1 MTRRFRFRQVDVFAD
16 RPLSGNPLAVFTDA
30 TGLTEEEMQRLAREM
45 NLSETTFV
53 LPPSAAGADAGAAYR
68 MRIFTPGEELP
79 AAGHPALGTAWV
91 LADDG
96 RFELEAPRTDIRYET
111 ALGVQSLWLEVRPA
125 EAGEA
130 ADDERP
136 GDRIGAVTMV
146 QSAAELIHVIDPD
159 ELDELGE
166 ALEIGVPYLRWK
178 PKRGAPSKSPAAV
191 ISTGLPFLIV
201 PVQDL
206 QMLEDISNERSHQI
220 ADFASTYGSDSAAL
234 VAPGN
239 AGAVPDA
246 DVHVRVLVHP
256 RQGITEDPATGSA
269 AGPIAVY
276 LGRLARTRDAT
287 YRLVIEQGVEVGRP
301 SRLVAEVDFDG
312 GGQPGEVRVSGCVAP
327 LIEGWVELP
336 D

>member
-1 MTRRFRFRQVDVFAD
+1 MFAD

-30 TGLTEEEMQRLAREM
+30 QGLTDGEMQRLAREM

-53 LPPSAAGADAGAAYR
+53 LPPGAAAPGDGAAYR
-68 MRIFTPGEELP
+68 IRIFTPGEELP
-79 AAGHPALGTAWV
+79 TAGHPALGTAWV

-96 RFELEAPRTDIRYET
+96 RLPLTSPRTDIRYET
-111 ALGVQSLWLEVRPA
+111 ALGVQPLWLEVRPA
-125 EAGEA
+125 TPDDAAAGQ
-130 ADDERP
+130 RP

-146 QSAAELIHVIDPD
+146 QGPAELIHVIDAE

-178 PKRGAPSKSPAAV
+178 PRKGAPRRSPAAV
-191 ISTGLPFLIV
+191 ISTGLPYLIV
-201 PVQDL
+201 PVADR
-206 QMLEDISNERSHQI
+206 QMLEDVSNERSHQV
-220 ADFASTYGSDSAAL
+220 ADFALTYGADSAAL

-239 AGAVPDA
+239 SGAVPDA

-276 LGRLARTRDAT
+276 LGRLGRTRDT
-287 YRLVIEQGVEVGRP
+287 TFRLVIEQGVEVGRP
-301 SRLVAEVDFDG
+301 SRLLAEVDFDEG
-312 GGQPGEVRVSGCVAP
+312 GHPGEVRVSGCVAP
-327 LIEGWVELP
+327 LIEGWVALP